1 MVKIFLGL
9 LLGVAIG
16 VVCRLAALPLPAPPV
31 LTGAILVVSMTLG
44 YIVLD
49 RLPRLAEARNRKH
62 CGGPTGDTKEG

>member
-16 VVCRLAALPLPAPPV
+16 VVCRLVALPLPAPPL
-31 LTGAILVVSMTLG
+31 LTGALLVVAMTLG
-44 YIVLD
+44 YMAMDHVANL
-49 RLPRLAEARNRKH
+49 RPAKHRKD

>member
-16 VVCRLAALPLPAPPV
+16 VVCRLVALPLPAPPV

-44 YIVLD
+44 YMAMDHVANL
-49 RLPRLAEARNRKH
+49 RPAKHRKD
-62 CGGPTGDTKEG
+62 CGGPTGDVKGE